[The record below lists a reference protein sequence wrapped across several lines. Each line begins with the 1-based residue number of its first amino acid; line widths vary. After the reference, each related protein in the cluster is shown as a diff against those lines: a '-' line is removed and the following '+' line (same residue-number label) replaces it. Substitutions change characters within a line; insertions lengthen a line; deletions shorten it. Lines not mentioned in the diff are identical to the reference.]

1 RRRTPLGAV
10 PHVLQSARGG
20 IIAMR
25 RFARRARAVRRAAQG
40 TAAVQPQRGHFARRA
55 GAPDPSGARARARG
69 AGRQRARAHGG
80 VVAIAGVHRARVGSE
95 LPPLRAGEAARLRAA
110 QGAVRSGCADPERV
124 VGPRPRPRA
133 PRQHR
138 SAPRERRVPLRA
150 GGGAVSWS
158 RVQAVIFDVDGVLLD
173 ARASYHAVA
182 EEAARRAVSEVVGE
196 PCTASFDRDREV
208 PRFKAAGNFNDDWE
222 MARGIALLAD
232 PALLERVAAHFPV
245 ALYTGRNPGEAALAL
260 LRCEL
265 HVPQRLCWVADGRPR
280 KPDPAGLLWLCNE
293 LVRPGGEV
301 LFIGDTA
308 DDRTAAEAARARGAA
323 LVYAHV
329 AGPGE
334 TTRALSRLLAE
345 TG

>member
-1 RRRTPLGAV
+1 
-10 PHVLQSARGG
+10 
-20 IIAMR
+20 
-25 RFARRARAVRRAAQG
+25 
-40 TAAVQPQRGHFARRA
+40 
-55 GAPDPSGARARARG
+55 
-69 AGRQRARAHGG
+69 
-80 VVAIAGVHRARVGSE
+80 
-95 LPPLRAGEAARLRAA
+95 
-110 QGAVRSGCADPERV
+110 
-124 VGPRPRPRA
+124 
-133 PRQHR
+133 
-138 SAPRERRVPLRA
+138 
-150 GGGAVSWS
+150 VSWS

-222 MARGIALLAD
+222 MARGIALLLHLRQRGAAPDLQRFLDAAGGRGIRGLIEALPSIAPMYPQGRISRYCGALYGGRSHCRELFGFEAQDALRDAPEDGLWQNEELLAD

-308 DDRTAAEAARARGAA
+308 DDRTAAEAARARGAP

-329 AGPGE
+329 AGPDE

-345 TG
+345 TGA